1 MRTRREVGPCILLYS
16 RPWGLSR
23 ACSRPPRSLAEPTL
37 AKAAPQDGRQQ
48 HPAWYRGSG
57 DVQVDCV
64 ERSFSI
70 SVGNPAYPN
79 RLAIW
84 PALADAECRLAIE
97 LFS

>member
-1 MRTRREVGPCILLYS
+1 MQRGWTISSLFKTLGFVAGLLAAS
-16 RPWGLSR
+16 KLF
-23 ACSRPPRSLAEPTL
+23 AEPAL
-37 AKAAPQDGRQQ
+37 AKKAFQAGRQQ
-48 HPAWYRGSG
+48 HPAWYRGRG

-84 PALADAECRLAIE
+84 PAPFGR
-97 LFS
+97 